1 MHPYDVLRRPLVTE
15 KNTAM
20 QMQGK
25 YVFEVA
31 DRANKAQVKEA
42 VETAFKVEV
51 IQVNV
56 MTVHG
61 KRKRMGRRE
70 VQKPSWKKAVI
81 TLKPG
86 DKIELFE
93 GV

>member
-1 MHPYDVLRRPLVTE
+1 MHLYDVLRRPLVTE
-15 KNTAM
+15 KNTDL
-20 QMQGK
+20 QVQGK

-31 DRANKAQVKEA
+31 DGANKTQVKQA
-42 VETAFKVEV
+42 VETAFKVDV
-51 IQVNV
+51 TAVNI

-61 KRKRMGRRE
+61 KKKRMGRRE
-70 VQKPSWKKAVI
+70 VQRPSWKKAIV